1 MRDYIQEKE
10 ILRRFDEGQSIAYIA
25 DDIAMLSRTEAKN
38 RNDSSLRY
46 TKRQAREIV
55 DHYLQAGYGA
65 KEKNGFGGL
74 IYDAGRSD

>member
-38 RNDSSLRY
+38 KNDSSLRY

-55 DHYLQAGYGA
+55 
-65 KEKNGFGGL
+65 ETM
-74 IYDAGRSD
+74 IYKRAMEQKRKMDLED

>member
-1 MRDYIQEKE
+1 MHDYIQEKE

-55 DHYLQAGYGA
+55 
-65 KEKNGFGGL
+65 ETI
-74 IYDAGRSD
+74 IYKRAMEQKRKMDLED

>member
-38 RNDSSLRY
+38 KNDSSLRY
-46 TKRQAREIV
+46 TKRQTREIV
-55 DHYLQAGYGA
+55 
-65 KEKNGFGGL
+65 ETM
-74 IYDAGRSD
+74 IYKRAMEQKRKMDLEE

>member
-10 ILRRFDEGQSIAYIA
+10 ILRRFDEGQSIGYIA

-55 DHYLQAGYGA
+55 ETIIYKRAMEQKRGV
-65 KEKNGFGGL
+65 KE
-74 IYDAGRSD
+74 

>member
-55 DHYLQAGYGA
+55 
-65 KEKNGFGGL
+65 ETI
-74 IYDAGRSD
+74 IYKRAMEQKRKMDLEESK

>member
-55 DHYLQAGYGA
+55 
-65 KEKNGFGGL
+65 ETI
-74 IYDAGRSD
+74 IYKRAMEQKRKMDLEE

>member
-10 ILRRFDEGQSIAYIA
+10 ILRRFDEGQSIGYVA

-55 DHYLQAGYGA
+55 
-65 KEKNGFGGL
+65 ETM
-74 IYDAGRSD
+74 IYKRAMEQKRKMDLEESK

>member
-55 DHYLQAGYGA
+55 ETMIYKRAMEQ
-65 KEKNGFGGL
+65 KMGG
-74 IYDAGRSD
+74 

>member
-10 ILRRFDEGQSIAYIA
+10 ILRRFDEGQSIGYIA

-55 DHYLQAGYGA
+55 ETMICKRAMEQKRGV
-65 KEKNGFGGL
+65 KE
-74 IYDAGRSD
+74 

>member
-10 ILRRFDEGQSIAYIA
+10 ILRRFDEGQSIGYIA

-38 RNDSSLRY
+38 KNDSSLRY

-55 DHYLQAGYGA
+55 
-65 KEKNGFGGL
+65 ETI
-74 IYDAGRSD
+74 IYKRAMEQKRKMDLED

>member
-55 DHYLQAGYGA
+55 ETMIYKRAMEQKRGQ
-65 KEKNGFGGL
+65 KNDGE
-74 IYDAGRSD
+74 

>member
-38 RNDSSLRY
+38 KNDSSLRY

-55 DHYLQAGYGA
+55 
-65 KEKNGFGGL
+65 ETM
-74 IYDAGRSD
+74 IYKRAMEQKRKTDLEESK

>member
-25 DDIAMLSRTEAKN
+25 DDIAMMSRTEAKN

-55 DHYLQAGYGA
+55 
-65 KEKNGFGGL
+65 ETM
-74 IYDAGRSD
+74 IYKRAMEQKRKMDLMELK

>member
-46 TKRQAREIV
+46 AKRQAREIV
-55 DHYLQAGYGA
+55 
-65 KEKNGFGGL
+65 ETM
-74 IYDAGRSD
+74 IYKRAMEQKRKMDLEE

>member
-10 ILRRFDEGQSIAYIA
+10 ILRRFDEGQSIGYIA

-55 DHYLQAGYGA
+55 ETMIYKRAMEQKRGG
-65 KEKNGFGGL
+65 KE
-74 IYDAGRSD
+74 

>member
-10 ILRRFDEGQSIAYIA
+10 ILRRFDEGQSIGYIA

-38 RNDSSLRY
+38 KNDSSLRY

-55 DHYLQAGYGA
+55 ETMIYKRVMEQKRGQ
-65 KEKNGFGGL
+65 KNDGE
-74 IYDAGRSD
+74 

>member
-55 DHYLQAGYGA
+55 
-65 KEKNGFGGL
+65 ETM
-74 IYDAGRSD
+74 IYKRAMEQKRKMDF

>member
-55 DHYLQAGYGA
+55 
-65 KEKNGFGGL
+65 ETM
-74 IYDAGRSD
+74 IYKRAMEQKRKMDLEE

>member
-10 ILRRFDEGQSIAYIA
+10 ILRRFDEGQSIGYIA

-55 DHYLQAGYGA
+55 ETMIYKRAMEQKRGV
-65 KEKNGFGGL
+65 KE
-74 IYDAGRSD
+74 

>member
-55 DHYLQAGYGA
+55 ETMIYKRVMEQKRGV
-65 KEKNGFGGL
+65 KE
-74 IYDAGRSD
+74 

>member
-55 DHYLQAGYGA
+55 
-65 KEKNGFGGL
+65 ETI
-74 IYDAGRSD
+74 IYKRAMEQKRKMDLED

>member
-55 DHYLQAGYGA
+55 
-65 KEKNGFGGL
+65 ETM
-74 IYDAGRSD
+74 IYKRVMEQKRKMDLEESK

>member
-10 ILRRFDEGQSIAYIA
+10 ILRRFDEGQSIGYIA

-55 DHYLQAGYGA
+55 
-65 KEKNGFGGL
+65 ETM
-74 IYDAGRSD
+74 IYKRAMEQKRKMDLEE

>member
-55 DHYLQAGYGA
+55 ETIIYKRAMEQKRGQ
-65 KEKNGFGGL
+65 KNG
-74 IYDAGRSD
+74 

>member
-1 MRDYIQEKE
+1 MRDYIQKKE
-10 ILRRFDEGQSIAYIA
+10 ILRRFDEGQSIGYIA

-55 DHYLQAGYGA
+55 ETIIYKRAMEQKRGQ
-65 KEKNGFGGL
+65 KNG
-74 IYDAGRSD
+74 

>member
-10 ILRRFDEGQSIAYIA
+10 ILRRFDERQSIAYIA

-55 DHYLQAGYGA
+55 
-65 KEKNGFGGL
+65 ETI
-74 IYDAGRSD
+74 IYKRAMEQKRKMDLED

>member
-55 DHYLQAGYGA
+55 
-65 KEKNGFGGL
+65 ETM
-74 IYDAGRSD
+74 IYKRVMEQKRKMDLED

>member
-55 DHYLQAGYGA
+55 
-65 KEKNGFGGL
+65 ETM
-74 IYDAGRSD
+74 IYKRAMEQKRKMDLED

>member
-10 ILRRFDEGQSIAYIA
+10 ILRRFDEGQSIGYIA

-55 DHYLQAGYGA
+55 
-65 KEKNGFGGL
+65 ETI
-74 IYDAGRSD
+74 IYKRAMEQKRKMDLED

>member
-55 DHYLQAGYGA
+55 
-65 KEKNGFGGL
+65 ETM
-74 IYDAGRSD
+74 IYKRAMEQKRKMDLEESK

>member
-10 ILRRFDEGQSIAYIA
+10 ILRRFDEGQSIGYIA

-38 RNDSSLRY
+38 RNDFSLRY

-55 DHYLQAGYGA
+55 
-65 KEKNGFGGL
+65 ETM
-74 IYDAGRSD
+74 IYKRAMEQKRKMDLEE

>member
-55 DHYLQAGYGA
+55 
-65 KEKNGFGGL
+65 ETM
-74 IYDAGRSD
+74 IYKRAMKKKKKMDLEE

>member
-10 ILRRFDEGQSIAYIA
+10 ILRRFNEGQSIAYIA

-55 DHYLQAGYGA
+55 
-65 KEKNGFGGL
+65 ETM
-74 IYDAGRSD
+74 IYKRAMEQKRKMDLEE

>member
-25 DDIAMLSRTEAKN
+25 DDIAMLYRTEAKN

-55 DHYLQAGYGA
+55 ETMIYKRAMEQKRGV
-65 KEKNGFGGL
+65 KE
-74 IYDAGRSD
+74 

>member
-1 MRDYIQEKE
+1 M
-10 ILRRFDEGQSIAYIA
+10 RRFDEGQSIAYIA

-55 DHYLQAGYGA
+55 ETMIYKRAMEQKRGV
-65 KEKNGFGGL
+65 KE
-74 IYDAGRSD
+74 

>member
-46 TKRQAREIV
+46 TKRQAQEIV
-55 DHYLQAGYGA
+55 
-65 KEKNGFGGL
+65 ETI
-74 IYDAGRSD
+74 IYKRAMEQKRKMDLED

>member
-55 DHYLQAGYGA
+55 ETMIYKRAMEQKRGQ
-65 KEKNGFGGL
+65 KNVGE
-74 IYDAGRSD
+74 

>member
-38 RNDSSLRY
+38 KNDSSLRY

-55 DHYLQAGYGA
+55 
-65 KEKNGFGGL
+65 ETI
-74 IYDAGRSD
+74 IYKRAMEQKRKMDLED